1 MGLYSNLK
9 EGEKGAWL
17 SIWTYLILSVV
28 KLTIGFLGS
37 SEALKADGLNNTTDI
52 VASIAILIGLRISQK
67 PPDEDHQYGHMRA
80 ETVASLVASFIMA
93 FVGIQILI
101 NAVKSILDPIK
112 STPSLLTAIVA
123 IVSAIIMYLVYR
135 YNLKLSRRIGSQAV
149 RAAAYD
155 NRSDA
160 LVSVGTAIG
169 IGGAVLGLPI
179 IDAITAFVI
188 GILVIYTAWT
198 IFYPSILV
206 LTDGFD
212 ENEVKTLSVLA
223 LSVEGVITL
232 KEIKGRMHGN
242 LTLID
247 LTVTV
252 NPMLNV
258 IESHRI
264 TEEIEL
270 KIAERKP
277 HSIILVHI
285 EPYLV
290 MDSSPSATIKNN

>member
-1 MGLYSNLK
+1 MELYSNLK
-9 EGEKGAWL
+9 DGEKGAWL
-17 SIWTYLILSVV
+17 SIWTYLILSAV
-28 KLTIGFLGS
+28 KLIAGFLGS

-52 VASIAILIGLRISQK
+52 IASIAILVGLRISQK

-80 ETVASLVASFIMA
+80 ETVASLVAAFIMA
-93 FVGIQILI
+93 FVGFQILI
-101 NAVKSILDPIK
+101 NAGKSILNPIK
-112 STPSLLTAIVA
+112 TSPSILTAIIA
-123 IVSAIIMYLVYR
+123 ILSALIMYLVYR
-135 YNLKLSRRIGSQAV
+135 YNLKLSQRIGSQAV

-188 GILVIYTAWT
+188 GILVIYTAWK
-198 IFYPSILV
+198 ILYPSV
-206 LTDGFD
+206 HALTDGFD
-212 ENEVKTLSVLA
+212 ESEVETLSVLVCR
-223 LSVEGVITL
+223 VEGVVSL
-232 KEIKGRMHGN
+232 KEFKGRMHGN
-242 LTLID
+242 LMLVD

-264 TEEIEL
+264 TEEIER
-270 KIAERKP
+270 KIGAHTP

-285 EPYLV
+285 EP
-290 MDSSPSATIKNN
+290 DFGD

>member
-1 MGLYSNLK
+1 M
-9 EGEKGAWL
+9 
-17 SIWTYLILSVV
+17 SVV

-135 YNLKLSRRIGSQAV
+135 YNLNLSRRIGSQAV

>member
-1 MGLYSNLK
+1 MELYSNLK

-28 KLTIGFLGS
+28 KLSIGFLGS

-52 VASIAILIGLRISQK
+52 VASVAILIGLRISQK
-67 PPDEDHQYGHMRA
+67 PPDKDHQYGHMRA

-101 NAVKSILDPIK
+101 NAVKSMLDPIK
-112 STPSLLTAIVA
+112 TTPSVLTAVVA
-123 IVSAIIMYLVYR
+123 IISAIIMYLVYR
-135 YNLKLSRRIGSQAV
+135 YNLKLSKRIDSQAV

-160 LVSVGTAIG
+160 LVSLGTAIG
-169 IGGAVLGLPI
+169 IGGAVLGFPI

-188 GILVIYTAWT
+188 GVLVIYTAWT
-198 IFYPSILV
+198 IFYPSIHV

-212 ENEVKTLSVLA
+212 EEEVQTLSVLT
-223 LSVEGVITL
+223 LSVEGVISL
-232 KEIKGRMHGN
+232 KDIKGRMHGN

-270 KIAERKP
+270 KIGARRTN
-277 HSIILVHI
+277 SVILVHI
-285 EPYLV
+285 EPNLV
-290 MDSSPSATIKNN
+290 TDSPFTHTIKNN

>member
-1 MGLYSNLK
+1 MELYSNLK

-17 SIWTYLILSVV
+17 SIWTYLILSAV
-28 KLTIGFLGS
+28 KLVAGFLGS

-52 VASIAILIGLRISQK
+52 IASIAILVGLRISQK

-80 ETVASLVASFIMA
+80 ETVASLVAAFIMA
-93 FVGIQILI
+93 FVGFQILI
-101 NAVKSILDPIK
+101 NAGKLILNPIKTTPSIL
-112 STPSLLTAIVA
+112 TAVIA
-123 IVSAIIMYLVYR
+123 ILSALIMYLVYR
-135 YNLKLSRRIGSQAV
+135 YNLKLSQRIGSQAV

-188 GILVIYTAWT
+188 GILVIYTAWK
-198 IFYPSILV
+198 IFYPSV
-206 LTDGFD
+206 HALTDGFD
-212 ENEVKTLSVLA
+212 EDEVETLSVLV
-223 LSVEGVITL
+223 SRVDGVVHL
-232 KEIKGRMHGN
+232 KEFKGRMHGN
-242 LTLID
+242 LMFVD

-264 TEEIEL
+264 TEEIER
-270 KIAERKP
+270 KIAARTP
-277 HSIILVHI
+277 HSVILVHI
-285 EPYLV
+285 EP
-290 MDSSPSATIKNN
+290 DFGD